1 MVNFDFKEK
10 YDINDLLKIMELLRS
25 PGGCPWDAEQ
35 THESIRN
42 SFIEETYEVIEAINK
57 NDRELLLEEL
67 GDVLL
72 QVVFHAQME
81 KERESFDFAD
91 VCDGIC
97 KKLVE
102 RHPHVFGEVNVDG
115 VEDVLTNWDDI
126 KRRTKGQK
134 TTTQAMQAVPRELP
148 ALMRSTK
155 IQKKAKKAG
164 FDWADI
170 SGALDKLEEEIAELR
185 EAIDAQDDNA
195 CFDELGDVLFSAVNV
210 SRFIDVDAEEALTA
224 ATDKFFNRF
233 SIVEQLA
240 EKKGIDMNCDFFGF
254 QFGVNVMFCRNTIR
268 KLFICKGNLSIASF
282 LRLFVAPPLQTD
294 VSGDLSE
301 IRREYLRLM
310 GWNAV
315 PCA

>member
-1 MVNFDFKEK
+1 MVENFEFKKNYVFE
-10 YDINDLLKIMELLRS
+10 DLVNIVAVLRGE
-25 PGGCPWDAEQ
+25 GGCPWDAVQ
-35 THESIRN
+35 THTTIKKDL
-42 SFIEETYEVIEAINK
+42 IEETYEVIEAINK
-57 NDRELLLEEL
+57 DDKVLLCEEL
-67 GDVLL
+67 GDLML
-72 QVVFHAQME
+72 QVVFHAQIETE
-81 KERESFDFAD
+81 KDCFNIDAVS
-91 VCDGIC
+91 DGIC
-97 KKLVE
+97 KKLIE
-102 RHPHVFGEVNVDG
+102 RHPHVFGEINVDG

-164 FDWADI
+164 FDWDNI

-185 EAIDAQDDNA
+185 EAISSDDDNA

-240 EKKGIDMNCDFFGF
+240 DKKGIDMK
-254 QFGVNVMFCRNTIR
+254 NTSLEELD
-268 KLFICKGNLSIASF
+268 KLWDEAKKS
-282 LRLFVAPPLQTD
+282 
-294 VSGDLSE
+294 
-301 IRREYLRLM
+301 
-310 GWNAV
+310 
-315 PCA
+315 